1 MISVSFYERF
11 SNDFRGIENELI
23 YFHYF
28 NIASKIWRRSF
39 MYLYASM
46 FTLWK
51 QPLTVVLK
59 ICVLKNFVAFTV
71 KQLSWNLQNSPNL
84 SPKETPAQVL
94 SSEYCGILKNS
105 LFHSGGFF
113 WLWKTSMRD
122 SETYS
127 GLPQTSNM
135 SFFSLVVN

>member
-1 MISVSFYERF
+1 MISISFYERF

-23 YFHYF
+23 YFHLILQAKF
-28 NIASKIWRRSF
+28 GDDHLCIF
-39 MYLYASM
+39 MHLCLLCGSS
-46 FTLWK
+46 LW
-51 QPLTVVLK
+51 QLFLK
-59 ICVLKNFVAFTV
+59 IGVLKNFVAFTV

-84 SPKETPAQVL
+84 SPKETPTQVL